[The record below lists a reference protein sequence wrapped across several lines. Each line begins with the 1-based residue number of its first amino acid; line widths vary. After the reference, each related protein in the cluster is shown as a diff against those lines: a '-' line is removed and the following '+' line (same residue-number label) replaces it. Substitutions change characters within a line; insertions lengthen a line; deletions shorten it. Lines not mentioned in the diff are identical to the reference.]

1 MGPLS
6 STNVTGTGDVTTGPT
21 RLYGLIVSVSAAHAD
36 NLVTLKDGGAGGS
49 YPTLIIINPGDAA
62 GGPVVVNMPAES
74 YIRFETSMHATIAGS
89 VDSVT
94 FLYQF

>member
-1 MGPLS
+1 MGPLVS
-6 STNVTGTGDVTTGPT
+6 SNATSTGDVTTSPT

-62 GGPVVVNMPAES
+62 LGPVVVNMPAES
-74 YIRFETSMHATIAGS
+74 YIRFDTSMHLTVAQN

-94 FLYQF
+94 FLYQT

>member
-21 RLYGLIVSVSAAHAD
+21 RLYGLIVSVSSAAAG
-36 NLVTLKDGGAGGS
+36 NVVTLRDASGTG
-49 YPTLIIINPGDAA
+49 TLLLTVNPGDAA
-62 GGPVVVNMPAES
+62 AGPVVVNMPAES
-74 YIRFETSMHATIAGS
+74 YIRFDTSMHLTVAGN

-94 FLYQF
+94 FLYQT

>member
-6 STNVTGTGDVTTGPT
+6 STTVTSTGDVTTGPT

-36 NLVTLKDGGAGGS
+36 SLVTLKDASGGS
-49 YPTLIIINPGDAA
+49 TLLIVNPGDAA
-62 GGPVVVNMPAES
+62 LGPVVVNMPAES
-74 YIRFETSMHATIAGS
+74 YIRFETSMHATIVGN